1 MKTSLLISSFAALC
15 LLVTFAESPRRHG
28 EDKMN
33 FTSTDNISVV
43 TLNRATML
51 PGVVITADRTK
62 KALITELLTPTTDF
76 SYLKFDAAEYLET
89 DAVNLDEAEVLPEAI
104 EADFSYLKFNVSD
117 FSMGTELTS
126 DGIEELP
133 VNETSNTNISIP
145 ELALNEFEYLRF
157 DVNDYINGA
166 EVAGIGDLPLEE
178 AKNSDQSELA
188 VPGEIKIDFGYL
200 KFNVAKYY
208 TSGNLSSE
216 EQFELPEE

>member
-1 MKTSLLISSFAALC
+1 MKTSLLISSLAALC

-33 FTSTDNISVV
+33 FSSTDNTSVV
-43 TLNRATML
+43 PLNRATML
-51 PGVVITADRTK
+51 PGVVITSDRTK
-62 KALITELLTPTTDF
+62 EAAISEPLIPASDF
-76 SYLKFDAAEYLET
+76 SYLKFDAVEYLET
-89 DAVNLDEAEVLPEAI
+89 DAVNLDEAEVLPEAV
-104 EADFSYLKFNVSD
+104 EDDFSDLKFNVSD
-117 FSMGTELTS
+117 FSTGTELAA

-145 ELALNEFEYLRF
+145 EPALNEFEYLRF

-166 EVAGIGDLPLEE
+166 EVEGYGDLPLEE
-178 AKNSDQSELA
+178 DKTSDQSELA
-188 VPGEIKIDFGYL
+188 VPGVIKIDFGYL

-208 TSGNLSSE
+208 IPGNLSSD